1 MTLMD
6 IHVGYKNNKCVQNSN
21 EKLLGKL
28 KNKFTR
34 LTLWHQMFYL
44 YIYVLYILYI
54 QNAQHDAQNT
64 KCHINIY
71 ALMQPPFKFQ
81 SSADHNGHLIP
92 VPK

>member
-1 MTLMD
+1 
-6 IHVGYKNNKCVQNSN
+6 
-21 EKLLGKL
+21 
-28 KNKFTR
+28 
-34 LTLWHQMFYL
+34 
-44 YIYVLYILYI
+44 LYI